1 MYSHENISEEEKYP
15 IREEWEEY
23 YQVLE
28 NIRQSGITNMFGAAP
43 YLKEFCP
50 ELSEKLAQAVLVN
63 WIHNYNELSKLY
75 GWRN

>member
-1 MYSHENISEEEKYP
+1 MENNNP

-28 NIRQSGITNMFGAAP
+28 GIRQSGITNMFGAAP

-50 ELSEKLAQAVLVN
+50 ELSHKLSQAILVN
-63 WIHNYNELSKLY
+63 WIRNYDELNKKY
-75 GWRN
+75 GWQ

>member
-1 MYSHENISEEEKYP
+1 MINNKNDNP

-50 ELSEKLAQAVLVN
+50 ELSHKLAQAILVN
-63 WIHNYNELSKLY
+63 WIRNYNELNKKH
-75 GWRN
+75 GWQ

>member
-1 MYSHENISEEEKYP
+1 MFNNDGYP

-50 ELSEKLAQAVLVN
+50 ELSLKLAQAILSN
-63 WIHNYNELSKLY
+63 WMCNYDELNKKY
-75 GWRN
+75 NWR

>member
-1 MYSHENISEEEKYP
+1 MEETKYP
-15 IREEWEEY
+15 IREDWEEY

-50 ELSEKLAQAVLVN
+50 ELSHKQAQAILVN
-63 WIHNYNELSKLY
+63 WMHNYDELNNKY